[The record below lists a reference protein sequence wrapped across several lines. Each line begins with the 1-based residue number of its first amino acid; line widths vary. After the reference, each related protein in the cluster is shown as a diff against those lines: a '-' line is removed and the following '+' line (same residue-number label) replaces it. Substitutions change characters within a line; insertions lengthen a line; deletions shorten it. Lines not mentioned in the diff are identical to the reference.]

1 MAGRLRHIAATVG
14 AAPPANAHTARGG
27 SESALPAVVSPQ
39 LVEAFE
45 TDGVVLVRGLLP
57 LPTVRRLREAYE
69 RARAEGAHSDSP
81 MHHSDSPRLLQL
93 SNPSRTLGEWDRIPY
108 LEPIVAVGKALAGD
122 DISFSYDQLF
132 DKEPGTQGELL
143 YHQDAGYGWP
153 GLANS
158 RGVTAWL
165 ALSEATAAMGAPT
178 FVLGSHRRG
187 IVAHTPVADR
197 APESCGWRLERG
209 EGGRWQV
216 NPEPIGGALQA
227 QPEPG
232 DEIRTLEYAAGDVS
246 FHSGRTLHYTG
257 ANTTT
262 RHRLGLS
269 SHLWPSPNDDGD
281 EGVEAGG
288 AGGAAPAPPQGS
300 ALAARLHRK
309 PDPAT

>member
-1 MAGRLRHIAATVG
+1 MAGRLRHLAATVG
-14 AAPPANAHTARGG
+14 AAPPANAHTAREG
-27 SESALPAVVSPQ
+27 SESAPPAVVSPE
-39 LVEAFE
+39 VVKAFE

-69 RARAEGAHSDSP
+69 RARAEGARLSE
-81 MHHSDSPRLLQL
+81 SPRLLQL
-93 SNPSRTLGEWDRIPY
+93 SNPSRTLEWDSIPY
-108 LEPIVAVGKALAGD
+108 LEPIVAVGRALAGD

-158 RGVTAWL
+158 RGMTAWL

-178 FVLGSHRRG
+178 YVLGSHRRG
-187 IVAHTPVADR
+187 VVAHTPVADR

-232 DEIRTLEYAAGDVS
+232 DETRTLEYAAGDVS

-281 EGVEAGG
+281 ESAEAEEAGG
-288 AGGAAPAPPQGS
+288 AALPAPPQGS
-300 ALAARLHRK
+300 ALAARLQRK
-309 PDPAT
+309 PDPGN